1 MIWKKIVASKRP
13 LWQLV
18 SKNQCSSRSN
28 VFISV
33 EFSGVLFSVIA
44 TESLPVGFHLD
55 RAAELC
61 KIGPIMLI
69 IGQKMN

>member
-1 MIWKKIVASKRP
+1 M
-13 LWQLV
+13 
-18 SKNQCSSRSN
+18 
-28 VFISV
+28 FISV

-44 TESLPVGFHLD
+44 TGSLPVGFHLD
-55 RAAELC
+55 RAAEVC